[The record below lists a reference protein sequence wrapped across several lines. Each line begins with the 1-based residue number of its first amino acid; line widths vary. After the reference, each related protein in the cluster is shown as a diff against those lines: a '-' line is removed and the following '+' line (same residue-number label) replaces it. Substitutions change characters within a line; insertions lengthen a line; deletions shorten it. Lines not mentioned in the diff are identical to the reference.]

1 MWISRATS
9 PSRLLSNRV
18 GDGRSLVFSV
28 ENVGKRY
35 GTSPALKDVSL
46 RFEAGTVTALIGTS
60 GSGKSTL
67 LRMLI
72 GLDWPDSGQVMV
84 EDRPLLPAERLLLR
98 RRVGYVTQ
106 DGGLFP
112 HLTAR
117 DNLALLPRYLGWG
130 AARIDARAGELAQQ
144 MQLPEETLFRFPAE
158 LSGGQRQR
166 VAVMRALMTDP
177 DALLLDEPL
186 GALDPV
192 VRFDLQ
198 EQLRQ
203 LFSTLACTVVLVTHD
218 IAEAA
223 FLATRL
229 VLLRNGAVVQDG
241 APEDFFSRP
250 ADDFV
255 RRFVSARRDLPQT
268 GPP

>member
-1 MWISRATS
+1 MFT
-9 PSRLLSNRV
+9 
-18 GDGRSLVFSV
+18 V
-28 ENVGKRY
+28 ENVTRRY
-35 GTSPALKDVSL
+35 GGTTALNNVSL
-46 RFEAGTVTALIGTS
+46 RFEAGTATALIGTS

-72 GLDWPDSGQVMV
+72 GLDWPDSGRVLV
-84 EDRPLLPAERLLLR
+84 EGKPLLPADRLLLR

-117 DNLALLPRYLGWG
+117 DNLALLPRYLGWS
-130 AARIDARAGELAQQ
+130 AARIDARAQELAQR
-144 MQLPEETLFRFPAE
+144 MQLPPEILRRFPSE

-203 LFSTLACTVVLVTHD
+203 VFTAFANTVVLVTHD
-218 IAEAA
+218 MAEAA

-229 VLLRNGAVVQDG
+229 VLMRHGEVVQDG
-241 APEDFFSRP
+241 APRDFFAHP
-250 ADDFV
+250 ADEFV
-255 RRFVSARRDLPQT
+255 RRFVSARRELPA
-268 GPP
+268 PPPQ

>member
-1 MWISRATS
+1 MVPIQ
-9 PSRLLSNRV
+9 
-18 GDGRSLVFSV
+18 FSV
-28 ENVGKRY
+28 ENVSKRY
-35 GTSPALKDVSL
+35 GTGTALKDVSL
-46 RFEAGTVTALIGTS
+46 RFEAGTATALIGTS

-72 GLDWPDSGQVMV
+72 GLDWPDSGQVLV
-84 EDRPLLPAERLLLR
+84 DNKPLLPAERLLLR

-112 HLTAR
+112 HLSAR
-117 DNLALLPRYLGWG
+117 DNLALLPRYLGWD
-130 AARIDARAGELAQQ
+130 ASRIDARAGELARQ
-144 MQLPEETLFRFPAE
+144 MQLPEETLRRFPGE

-203 LFSTLACTVVLVTHD
+203 VFATIACTVVLVTHD

-229 VLLRNGAVVQDG
+229 VLLRHGEVVQDG
-241 APEDFFSRP
+241 TPQDFFSRP
-250 ADDFV
+250 ADKFV
-255 RRFVSARRDLPQT
+255 RRFVSARRELPQAQ
-268 GPP
+268 PR

>member
-1 MWISRATS
+1 MFT
-9 PSRLLSNRV
+9 
-18 GDGRSLVFSV
+18 V
-28 ENVGKRY
+28 ENVTRRFGA
-35 GTSPALKDVSL
+35 TTALDCVSL
-46 RFEAGTVTALIGTS
+46 RFEPGTATALIGSS

-72 GLDWPDSGQVMV
+72 GLEWPDSGRVLV
-84 EDRPLLPAERLLLR
+84 GDRPLLPSERLTLR

-112 HLTAR
+112 HLSAR
-117 DNLALLPRYLGWG
+117 DNLALLPRHLGWDRS
-130 AARIDARAGELAQQ
+130 RIDARARQLAQR
-144 MQLPEETLFRFPAE
+144 MQLPDDMLRRFPAE

-166 VAVMRALMTDP
+166 VAVMRALMTGP

-203 LFSTLACTVVLVTHD
+203 VFEAFSNTVILVTHD
-218 IAEAA
+218 LAEAA
-223 FLATRL
+223 FLAPRL
-229 VLLRNGAVVQDG
+229 VLLHDGAVVQDG
-241 APEDFFSRP
+241 TPQEFLSRP
-250 ADDFV
+250 ADAFV
-255 RRFVSARRDLPQT
+255 RRFVGARRELPE
-268 GPP
+268 PR